1 MTDKKNDDDLE
12 IRGSGYNNQAQDL
25 KFRASSVSSNSKGN
39 VFEKDFQIPPSRKE
53 KEIPSE
59 SMTSSDACDIV
70 ESLSLKGP
78 RSTTTR
84 TSARISPL
92 SPIPDSDI
100 LTATIFIN

>member
-70 ESLSLKGP
+70 ESEGSKINDDKDISANFTPLANP
-78 RSTTTR
+78 R
-84 TSARISPL
+84 
-92 SPIPDSDI
+92 
-100 LTATIFIN
+100 F